1 MSIPPPDDGKTA
13 RNETVLDVKSY
24 KLSGALQGSAINK
37 IIPNL
42 FESISLSHSYC
53 LGCNLSLGILSVH

>member
-42 FESISLSHSYC
+42 FESILFLTHTA
-53 LGCNLSLGILSVH
+53 LAAT

>member
-1 MSIPPPDDGKTA
+1 MSIPLPDDGKTA

-42 FESISLSHSYC
+42 FESISRSHSYC
-53 LGCNLSLGILSVH
+53 RDCNLSLGILPVH